1 MDSLQIRFSEL
12 CLVERARNLKSLHKS
27 SLLHPFSKT
36 NSSSSSSSPHFLKI
50 SCGLRGGP
58 RKPLWRGRVLST
70 EAIQAVQSLKL
81 AKSAS
86 KLEDVFDSK
95 ISRLL
100 KADLIATLEELQRQ
114 NEWEIALKVFDFV
127 RKEEWYR
134 PDLSLYCGMI
144 FVMGNNKLTG
154 IAEALFSKLQKEGL
168 EPDTRAYT
176 EMIGA
181 FLQVGMVEKAMETYR
196 LMKESGCEPDKL
208 TLTILIRNL
217 EKAGEEELASSVMK
231 DSAKYVDFP
240 NRFTKEVKKK
250 HPKMRSFE
258 IV

>member
-1 MDSLQIRFSEL
+1 MRIPIYFHASISRIICNFPWIFLIMDSLQIRFSEL

-114 NEWEIALKVFDFV
+114 NEWEIALKV
-127 RKEEWYR
+127 
-134 PDLSLYCGMI
+134 
-144 FVMGNNKLTG
+144 
-154 IAEALFSKLQKEGL
+154 LFSFF
-168 EPDTRAYT
+168 R
-176 EMIGA
+176 
-181 FLQVGMVEKAMETYR
+181 FL
-196 LMKESGCEPDKL
+196 GC
-208 TLTILIRNL
+208 
-217 EKAGEEELASSVMK
+217 
-231 DSAKYVDFP
+231 F
-240 NRFTKEVKKK
+240 
-250 HPKMRSFE
+250 SFS
-258 IV
+258 

>member
-12 CLVERARNLKSLHKS
+12 GLEERARNLKSLHKS
-27 SLLHPFSKT
+27 IVLNPFSKK
-36 NSSSSSSSPHFLKI
+36 NSSSSSSSHFLKI

-114 NEWEIALKVFDFV
+114 NEWEIALKV
-127 RKEEWYR
+127 
-134 PDLSLYCGMI
+134 
-144 FVMGNNKLTG
+144 
-154 IAEALFSKLQKEGL
+154 LFSFFRFLGCFPFRGVDGFCK
-168 EPDTRAYT
+168 R
-176 EMIGA
+176 
-181 FLQVGMVEKAMETYR
+181 FLQVVGFGCVWMYP
-196 LMKESGCEPDKL
+196 ESL
-208 TLTILIRNL
+208 
-217 EKAGEEELASSVMK
+217 LAPQCVWIPYF
-231 DSAKYVDFP
+231 DWWDVFLNAFFAE
-240 NRFTKEVKKK
+240 N
-250 HPKMRSFE
+250 
-258 IV
+258 